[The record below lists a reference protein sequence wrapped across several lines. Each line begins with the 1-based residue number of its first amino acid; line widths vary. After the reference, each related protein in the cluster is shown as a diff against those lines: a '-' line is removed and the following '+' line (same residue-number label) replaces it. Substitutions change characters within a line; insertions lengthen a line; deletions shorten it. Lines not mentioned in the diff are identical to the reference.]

1 VRGSHSAVIARLDRA
16 TQYAAAYQ
24 VDRWLPGVLDP
35 RFRGDDAWRAVA
47 KMNPNESRVALNTGL
62 LILALVGSR
71 LIAAAF
77 TPITF
82 DEAYY
87 WMWSKHLAG
96 GYYDHP
102 PMVAV
107 VIRLGT
113 LTAGD
118 TEFGVRLFSILLALP
133 MSWAIYQA
141 AAILFGSR
149 RVAAS
154 AAVLLNVT
162 LMAAVGTMIVTP
174 DAPLLVA
181 SSLLLFALAKVS
193 QTDRGVW
200 WLAVGAAAG
209 CALLSKYTAL
219 FFGPAI
225 LIWLVAVPRLRHW
238 LVSPWL
244 YLGGLVAL
252 ALFAPVILWNAG
264 HHWVSF
270 IKQMGRA
277 RIEDFHPVFIAE
289 LIPTQI
295 AFATP
300 LVWVLGATGLY
311 ALIRRR
317 AGTPPARV
325 LVNTM
330 FWVIVA
336 YFVSHSLHARVEANW
351 FGPIYPAFAIAAAV
365 AAHLV
370 EWPPRWQR
378 LVDFCRRWAVPS
390 GVVMFVLLVVQ
401 ASTGVLSGYRRD
413 ATVRSVGVGWRETA
427 DKIEAVRARI
437 GATCVLA
444 PDYGTTAWL
453 AFYLPKGTCVVQHGQ
468 RIRWVNMPEPDTVQ
482 LSGKLLYVYE
492 ARLGDAPYLKDR
504 FARVERAGEA
514 QRKRGPLLIE
524 TYALDLLE
532 SPKVE
537 VLDRSPPLE
546 LQ

>member
-1 VRGSHSAVIARLDRA
+1 
-16 TQYAAAYQ
+16 
-24 VDRWLPGVLDP
+24 
-35 RFRGDDAWRAVA
+35 
-47 KMNPNESRVALNTGL
+47 MNPSETRVARNTGL
-62 LILALVGSR
+62 AILGLIALR

-102 PMVAV
+102 PGVAV

-113 LTAGD
+113 LIAGD
-118 TEFGVRLFSILLALP
+118 TEFGVRLVSILLALP

-154 AAVLLNVT
+154 SAILLNIT

-181 SSLLLFALAKVS
+181 SSFLLFALAKVL
-193 QTDRGVW
+193 QTGHGVW

-225 LIWLVAVPRLRHW
+225 LIWLVAVPKLRHW
-238 LVSPWL
+238 LISPWL
-244 YLGGLVAL
+244 YLGGLVAML
-252 ALFAPVILWNAG
+252 LFAPVILWNAE

-277 RIEDFHPVFIAE
+277 RIEDFRPAFIAE

-300 LVWVLGATGLY
+300 LVWILGVMGLY
-311 ALIRRR
+311 VMFQRR
-317 AGTPPARV
+317 AGALAARA
-325 LVNTM
+325 LVSTM
-330 FWVIVA
+330 FWTIVA
-336 YFVSHSLHARVEANW
+336 YFVWHSLHARVEANW
-351 FGPIYPAFAIAAAV
+351 FAPVYPAFAIAAAY

-370 EWPPRWQR
+370 QWEGRAQR
-378 LVDFCRRWAVPS
+378 LVNFCLRWAAPS
-390 GVVMFVLLVVQ
+390 GIVMFALLVVQ
-401 ASTGVLSGYRRD
+401 ANTGALSGYRRD
-413 ATVRSVGVGWRETA
+413 ATVRSVGVGWREA
-427 DKIEAVRARI
+427 AREIEAVRARV
-437 GATCVLA
+437 GASCVLA
-444 PDYGTTAWL
+444 PDYGTTGWL
-453 AFYLPKGTCVVQHGQ
+453 AFYLPKGTCVEQQNQ
-468 RIRWVNMPEPDTVQ
+468 RIRWINMPEPTAAQ
-482 LSGKLLYVYE
+482 LGGKQLYIRE
-492 ARLGDAPYLKDR
+492 ALPGDHPLKDN
-504 FARVERAGEA
+504 FARVEKVAEV
-514 QRKRGPLLIE
+514 QRKRGPLVVKP
-524 TYALDLLE
+524 YSLDLRE
-532 SPKVE
+532 GPKDGVFA
-537 VLDRSPPLE
+537 LPPPPE
-546 LQ
+546 QR

>member
-1 VRGSHSAVIARLDRA
+1 MTA
-16 TQYAAAYQ
+16 
-24 VDRWLPGVLDP
+24 
-35 RFRGDDAWRAVA
+35 
-47 KMNPNESRVALNTGL
+47 NETRVALNTGL
-62 LILALVGSR
+62 AILALVAMR
-71 LIAAAF
+71 LVAAAF

-107 VIRLGT
+107 VIRAGT
-113 LTAGD
+113 ILAGD

-154 AAVLLNVT
+154 SAILLNIT

-174 DAPLLVA
+174 DAPLMVA
-181 SSLLLFALAKVS
+181 SSFLLFALAKVL
-193 QTDRGVW
+193 QTGQGAW

-225 LIWLVAVPRLRHW
+225 LIWLAVVPKLRHW
-238 LVSPWL
+238 LLSPWL
-244 YLGGLVAL
+244 YLGGVVAL
-252 ALFAPVILWNAG
+252 LLFAPVILWNAEHG
-264 HHWVSF
+264 WVSF

-277 RIEDFHPVFIAE
+277 RIADFRPVYIAE

-300 LVWVLGATGLY
+300 LVWMLGAMGLF
-311 ALIRRR
+311 ALLRRR
-317 AGTPPARV
+317 AGALASQV
-325 LVNTM
+325 LVSVM
-330 FWVIVA
+330 FWIIVA
-336 YFVSHSLHARVEANW
+336 YFVWHSLHARVEANW
-351 FGPIYPAFAIAAAV
+351 FAPIYPAFAVAAAV

-370 EWPPRWQR
+370 EWQPRWQR
-378 LVDFCRRWAVPS
+378 LADFCRRWAVPS
-390 GVVMFVLLVVQ
+390 GVVMFVALVVQ
-401 ASTGVLSGYRRD
+401 ADTGWLSGYRRD

-427 DKIEAVRARI
+427 AAIEAVRAQTK
-437 GATCVLA
+437 ATCVLA

-453 AFYLPKGTCVVQHGQ
+453 AFYLPKGTCVAQQYQ
-468 RIRWVNMPEPDTVQ
+468 RIRWVNMPDPDAAQ
-482 LSGKLLYVYE
+482 LAGPLLYVRE
-492 ARLGDAPYLKDR
+492 AFPYDTPLTHDFFGAEKI
-504 FARVERAGEA
+504 GEVV
-514 QRKRGPLLIE
+514 RNRGPLRIE
-524 TYALDLLE
+524 TYALHLLRQPDDDVFE
-532 SPKVE
+532 RSLPPE
-537 VLDRSPPLE
+537 VR
-546 LQ
+546 